1 MGGLSI
7 DNITSVVGKVSIQ
20 LNQSSNPKAPGQLKS
35 HYAPKKPLYIGN
47 LKELQIKFSNFKL
60 GAIIFGEQNFNN
72 QNLIVKNLSFS
83 KNYQEAAVN
92 LFSFLRELDETDV
105 DIMISELLPEIGLG
119 LAINDRLK
127 RAAAI

>member
-1 MGGLSI
+1 
-7 DNITSVVGKVSIQ
+7 VSIQ

-47 LKELQIKFSNFKL
+47 LSELQIKYSEEKI
-60 GAIIFGEQNFNN
+60 GAIVFGNEIK
-72 QNLIVKNLSFS
+72 LDDILLVKNLSYT

-105 DIMISELLPEIGLG
+105 DVIICELLPEKGLG
-119 LAINDRLK
+119 LAINDRLR